1 MTQLIIWFGALLTA
15 FGLISYLGSGAAS
28 VTALAP
34 VAIGLPIL
42 ILGLVS
48 RNSPNPMVIH
58 GAAAFGVLGLLGTMG
73 GVSGII
79 SALVLGGKI
88 IPQTSVILQTV
99 MAIGCATFLGLYIR
113 DMLKNRQSPS

>member
-1 MTQLIIWFGALLTA
+1 MTRLIIWFGGLLTA

-48 RNSPNPMVIH
+48 RNNPNPMVIH
-58 GAAAFGVLGLLGTMG
+58 GAAAFGVLGLLGTVG

-79 SALVLGGKI
+79 STLLLGGKI
-88 IPQTSVILQTV
+88 LPQTSVMLQTV